1 MSKALK
7 TINNERNNE
16 QLILEAAE
24 VEFLEKGFKNAAT
37 TAIAKRAGVTH
48 AMLHYYFR
56 TKENLFQKVFQEKV
70 ILLGDSFYQQLSDD
84 LPFEELIQKF
94 IEFHFNFVRQN
105 PKLLTFVFNEVV
117 VNTKN
122 RQFLIDQIRPKVLNV
137 LHRFEKILSDEV
149 EKGKIRPVKAFD
161 LLINIA
167 SMNIVTFATLPV
179 IQDLTQGKTSADCLD
194 KLINERK
201 ESIVQ
206 FVLNALTINH

>member
-1 MSKALK
+1 M
-7 TINNERNNE
+7 NNERNNE

-70 ILLGDSFYQQLSDD
+70 QLIGNSFYQQLSDD
-84 LPFEELIQKF
+84 LPFEEIIRKL
-94 IEFHFNFVRQN
+94 IEFHFEFVRQN
-105 PKLLTFVFNEVV
+105 PKLMSFVINEVL
-117 VNTKN
+117 VNKN
-122 RQFLIDQIRPKVLNV
+122 NRRFFVDEMHPKVLKV
-137 LHRFEKILSDEV
+137 LHRLEKLINDEV
-149 EKGKIRPVKAFD
+149 SKGNIRQVKPHN

-167 SMNIVTFATLPV
+167 SMNVMTFMMFPIVK
-179 IQDLTQGKTSADCLD
+179 DLVTEEKPEYFEHFF
-194 KLINERK
+194 NERK